1 MDEPTV
7 TPVNADN
14 TTIDPVHMP
23 QGRPKRTAADWVRDM
38 RMSADVNKTTVGVET
53 DRVTPDLLL
62 ATSKKLLK
70 VARRE
75 QEPDPKDS
83 LEFQRFYGPAEY
95 FAEHVLRDGNKLGR
109 NLLWKATNRGNL
121 DFMQAGALD
130 KHVSDVFYDSK
141 LAQMVDA
148 SSPLET
154 VDASYK
160 TTRIGEG
167 GVADVD
173 SAPVEMRTVQP
184 SYFGYID
191 GIRCYSD
198 DTELMTATGWKRITE
213 ITTDDKLACLI
224 NGVLEYH
231 NPTSMHSYDYNGTMY
246 GYEGTHI
253 SYLVTPNHRMLSRC
267 YGLRR
272 DGGKCSYVTKDA
284 EHIHGT
290 NRVVN
295 SALHKP
301 RVTDETQKVFHLPPV
316 DATLKHAQVHGMPPQ
331 GASLKNVDA
340 VDIVDFAEYMGWW
353 LAEGSLACD
362 EDKGHYRVT
371 VAQDPAASRDNYLR
385 IKALIERLP
394 FGAHCP
400 EPEDNQGH
408 NLSIARKQLYCYLK
422 QFGKCSDKFIPDWI
436 FTAPL
441 KAREAF
447 RYALLHGDGRG
458 QRHLCTMSKRLAE
471 DFARLQ
477 FELGESVKIIHEP
490 EKRIQNHPGIWVVYW
505 HTRRE
510 RLLAGKTHRHKEG
523 QYFTEQYSGKVYCPS
538 VPGELVY
545 CRRGVN
551 SVGFWCYNS
560 PERLRVGLDMYLTKH
575 AMKGSDGKLYQRFIN
590 ARTGKE
596 ELVDSVTAAKSVIA
610 SPEMMDANTKSVF
623 ALGGKTGV
631 RIVPKSAVD
640 YYLPRADELFSIS
653 SNMVTMP
660 SGVKEMR
667 LLMGCLHPMTS
678 IIVINKK
685 NEVELVSAK
694 DVNGHQQRIP
704 GTDTACSSLCF
715 DIRNTVAKLP
725 MSKKHFKKVILR
737 SGRVLVTSIDHK
749 WPVVRD
755 NEQVL
760 VQAKDLKPGDTVLR
774 SSFADVPNRRTFI
787 NSKLVTRDV
796 AFFLGMLCRSVSA
809 PAKDRYKLVYQEPHE
824 QSIKKAIAK
833 LELQG
838 TSFYTTP
845 GEHGKDRCV
854 GIKDTEFISWIDAH
868 IHINDKLRSVPSV
881 ILSAHA
887 DIAASFIDGYTSDTT
902 QVGIDSNE
910 DIWLLNLPNS
920 LMRDALA
927 FLFARC
933 GEDTLYRD
941 AVRSDGTSL
950 ALKIVPQGD
959 HINGMLVDTVK
970 CVLPVVN
977 APIMIDIDINDNLY
991 ATGNGIITHNSKYP
1005 LQAVSIEGRE
1015 APLVRGLD
1023 EASGK
1028 DMSQLAGKYLGARFA
1043 PESGVVTAV
1052 RKDRIDVLYD
1062 NGEKGSVPLYVNF
1075 PMNAKGFLNNT
1086 PVVKAGQSFKKGDI
1100 LASSNYTNDKGE
1112 SALGA
1117 NLRTGWLSWKGGTYE
1132 DAVVLSESAA
1142 KKLASTTMY
1151 KTTIDLDKTISL
1163 GKQNYTTWK
1172 PAEYSKEQMEQLD
1185 DDGVIKPGSVV
1196 HKGDPLILAIQTSEP
1211 SPGTLGKRLF
1221 TDVSETWDHK
1231 HDGIVTDVVRT
1242 RKGVRVYATV
1252 TAPAEVGDKLSGC
1265 YDDQTE
1271 ILTESGWKRFE
1282 DLGPND
1288 AVAVLDPATKQA
1300 SFELPLVHHK
1310 YRYQGE
1316 LVGYKSRNVDFL
1328 VTPNHKL
1335 VYIPRYEYE
1344 HGDLQLKKED
1354 AAKLYNERTFI
1365 YRGMHLDT
1373 LGNARMLPD
1382 SAVTLP
1388 MPSEHMSK
1396 HAHMEAGNTI
1406 NVFNVTDLARFL
1418 GLYLAEGHCAKQ
1430 GTKAYWLRISQYD
1443 NVQGGAERCAE
1454 IRALLD
1460 RMGVAY
1466 TYYDHQ
1472 YFMVNNKPLWNW
1484 VHVLGNSYGKHVPQ
1498 EVFTSWPVEAIKVLL
1513 DWFYMGDGE
1522 KVGLR
1527 HTTRCATVSKQLA
1540 DDLQILYL
1548 LTGKCSNIHIMKA
1561 VNARS
1566 RMIYRISAGN
1576 GEYTG
1581 LNGKWYIQEY
1591 DGFVYC
1597 VTVSTGI
1604 IYIRRNGLCMW
1615 NGNSYGNKGI
1625 ISQVLPDD
1633 QMPTD
1638 EKGRPLE
1645 LLFSPLGLI
1654 SRTNASQIYEGL
1666 LGKVAEKTG
1675 KPEIV
1680 PAFSKEDLYDYTAA
1694 KLKQNHLNADEN
1706 LTDPETGRI
1715 IPNVLVGR
1723 SYIYKLK
1730 HLAESKLSARG
1741 TDEYDAEGVPA
1752 GKGVDKSKRFGG
1764 LETTALVG
1772 HDAFDVIQD
1781 AKLIRGQNN
1790 SKFWRDVRTGGIPTI
1805 PGEPLVHRKFF
1816 AHLIGS
1822 GINVRR
1828 TPKGIS
1834 VFTLSNDDINE
1845 LAGPRELKIRDTYE
1859 AKTFRPIDGGLFGQD
1874 IFGIDGDKWAYIQLD
1889 EPMPNPVMEEPLAR
1903 LLRMSTKDLEAVAAG
1918 RAEISGMKNGEDL
1931 RNRLAKI
1938 DLETEAARALNEFK
1952 EAPLSKR
1959 DAAMKRYVAIEKMR
1973 RNGIQ
1978 PAQYMLDKIPVLPP
1992 IYRPVTT
1999 YNGLTMVADSNYL
2012 YAQLLDARNDLR
2024 ESRDLPAEYQQ
2035 QARERLYKDWKEL
2048 TGLMEPEDIKLRSKH
2063 VRGLLKWALGDSP
2076 KFSAAQR
2083 KIIGSTVDTVGRGV
2097 IAPDSKLKLNQVGIP
2112 KTMAFGIMAPFVE
2125 RALVQRGYTP
2135 VDAMKAVKAQ
2145 TQQATDIL
2153 LEVMKTHPVL
2163 MNRAPSL
2170 HKLNVMGFDPVLV
2183 AGDAIRVNPSI
2194 VSPFAADFDGDSVC
2208 GTPRITVLRKNLT
2221 KLDKK
2226 FQQFFEICL
2235 HSRGRDV
2242 YYGCNGQDEPAQDPE
2257 KGAAM
2262 IAEENKVGLTQ
2273 CTATFKEIAEL
2284 CGEPSRQTE
2293 TVTEWDVPTGFYVD
2307 TVDPTSG
2314 NIVTAPL
2321 TKVSKHTDLTMYDCE
2336 MSSRGGFK
2344 SVVTVSEDHSL
2355 ITYNGKTLQLEKTQP
2370 QKALGKCVPYI
2381 MESSGNDPERC
2392 ERTISIDGVIPLSY
2406 QVGLFLGLMLGD
2418 GWVSNT
2424 NACHIA
2430 CCDASLQKAIQA
2442 LLKAGTFDIP
2452 MKKDACLFT
2461 YDTTNNK
2468 HRFSHNDVGR
2478 FTCYFSEA
2486 FKEALGDLIGH
2497 GAENKHIPTTCLRG
2511 SRAHLIGILMGL
2523 LATDGTVAC
2532 TPGTGTR
2539 KATHKTILYHTISPE
2554 LRDGVIELCKKLG
2567 IHATASLYRGPNSK
2581 HDCYA
2586 ITISAVDAA
2595 TCAKKHPALFRIP
2608 HEAKQAALE
2617 QMIADLDKQTE
2628 STGVTLYDIVPF
2640 PRGLLCEFSWAGV
2653 SKMYNPSMVSEW
2665 LRTGCVARPYAERI
2679 IKEMRR
2685 CKWEAYKD
2693 PVYLK
2698 KTDRSGHTPEQA
2710 KALFETWAAMVAN
2723 KSIKWRTVD
2732 SVTKATS
2739 TIGWDCTVP
2748 GPYTFA
2754 MFDGTIVQDT
2764 VNIHVPVSDNARSN
2778 ARNRMFPERNLIS
2791 MRNRKILYKP
2801 EKEYQQGLYIA
2812 TRMKQGE
2819 NVRPRIFRSLDE
2831 ARAARRQGLID
2842 VDDPIIIEEN
2852 SR

>member
-14 TTIDPVHMP
+14 TTIDPVRMP

-121 DFMQAGALD
+121 DFMQSGALD

-198 DTELMTATGWKRITE
+198 DTELMTDTGWKRVTE
-213 ITTDDKLACLI
+213 ITADDKLACLV

-231 NPTSMHSYDYNGTMY
+231 NPTSLHSYDYNGTMY
-246 GYEGTHI
+246 GYKGTHI

-301 RVTDETQKVFHLPPV
+301 LVTDETQKVFHLPPV
-316 DATLKHAQVHGMPPQ
+316 DATLKHAQVCGTPPQ
-331 GASLKNVDA
+331 GASLKNIDA

-353 LAEGSLACD
+353 LAEGCVVYD
-362 EDKGHYRVT
+362 EDRGYYRVDI
-371 VAQDPAASRDNYLR
+371 AQDPKVSRANYIR

-400 EPEDNQGH
+400 EPEDNKGH
-408 NLSIARKQLYCYLK
+408 NLSIARKQLCCYLK
-422 QFGKCSDKFIPDWI
+422 QFGKCVDKFIPNWI

-447 RYALLHGDGRG
+447 RYAILHGDGRH

-477 FELGESVKIIHEP
+477 FELGESVKIVHEP
-490 EKRIQNHPGIWVVYW
+490 EKRIKNHPGIWIVYW

-523 QYFTEQYSGKVYCPS
+523 QYFTEQYTGKVYCPS

-545 CRRGVN
+545 CRRGAN

-685 NEVELVSAK
+685 NEVELMPAK
-694 DVNGHQQRIP
+694 DVNGYQQRIP
-704 GTDTACSSLCF
+704 GTDASCSSLCF
-715 DIRNTVAKLP
+715 DVRNTVAKLP

-749 WPVVRD
+749 WPVVRA

-809 PAKDRYKLVYQEPHE
+809 PAKDRYKLVYQETQE
-824 QSIKKAIAK
+824 RCIKKAIAK

-854 GIKDTEFISWIDAH
+854 GIKDAEFISWIDAH

-910 DIWLLNLPNS
+910 DVWLLNLPNS

-1028 DMSQLAGKYLGARFA
+1028 DMAQLAGKYLGARFA

-1252 TAPAEVGDKLSGC
+1252 TAPAEVGDKLSG
-1265 YDDQTE
+1265 
-1271 ILTESGWKRFE
+1271 G
-1282 DLGPND
+1282 
-1288 AVAVLDPATKQA
+1288 
-1300 SFELPLVHHK
+1300 
-1310 YRYQGE
+1310 
-1316 LVGYKSRNVDFL
+1316 
-1328 VTPNHKL
+1328 
-1335 VYIPRYEYE
+1335 
-1344 HGDLQLKKED
+1344 
-1354 AAKLYNERTFI
+1354 
-1365 YRGMHLDT
+1365 
-1373 LGNARMLPD
+1373 
-1382 SAVTLP
+1382 
-1388 MPSEHMSK
+1388 
-1396 HAHMEAGNTI
+1396 
-1406 NVFNVTDLARFL
+1406 
-1418 GLYLAEGHCAKQ
+1418 
-1430 GTKAYWLRISQYD
+1430 
-1443 NVQGGAERCAE
+1443 
-1454 IRALLD
+1454 
-1460 RMGVAY
+1460 
-1466 TYYDHQ
+1466 
-1472 YFMVNNKPLWNW
+1472 
-1484 VHVLGNSYGKHVPQ
+1484 
-1498 EVFTSWPVEAIKVLL
+1498 
-1513 DWFYMGDGE
+1513 
-1522 KVGLR
+1522 
-1527 HTTRCATVSKQLA
+1527 
-1540 DDLQILYL
+1540 
-1548 LTGKCSNIHIMKA
+1548 
-1561 VNARS
+1561 
-1566 RMIYRISAGN
+1566 
-1576 GEYTG
+1576 
-1581 LNGKWYIQEY
+1581 
-1591 DGFVYC
+1591 
-1597 VTVSTGI
+1597 
-1604 IYIRRNGLCMW
+1604 
-1615 NGNSYGNKGI
+1615 YGNKGI

-1834 VFTLSNDDINE
+1834 VFTLSNDDIND
-1845 LAGPRELKIRDTYE
+1845 LAGPRELKTRDTYE

-1903 LLRMSTKDLEAVAAG
+1903 LLRISTKDLEAVAAG

-2242 YYGCNGQDEPAQDPE
+2242 YYGCNGQDEPAKDPE

-2355 ITYNGKTLQLEKTQP
+2355 ITYNGKTLQLEKTPP
-2370 QKALGKCVPYI
+2370 QEALGRCVPYI

-2392 ERTISIDGVIPLSY
+2392 ERTVSIDGAIPLSY
-2406 QVGLFLGLMLGD
+2406 QVGMFFGLMLGD

-2468 HRFSHNDVGR
+2468 HRFSHNDAGR

-2532 TPGTGTR
+2532 TPGTGKR

-2567 IHATASLYRGPNSK
+2567 IHATASVYRGPNSK

-2617 QMIADLDKQTE
+2617 QMIADLDEQTE
-2628 STGVTLYDIVPF
+2628 SRGVTLYDIVPF

-2679 IKEMRR
+2679 VKEMRR

-2739 TIGWDCTVP
+2739 TVGWDCTVP
-2748 GPYTFA
+2748 GPYTFTL
-2754 MFDGTIVQDT
+2754 FDGTVVQDT

-2852 SR
+2852 QQ